1 MPQGSIQWQGTQR
14 RACGPGANWNV
25 QVVRGKVTTRC
36 LWHACKALGIGLLL
50 MLLGACMATIGYYA
64 DQLSVAQEIRGNIT
78 VKVKNESR
86 GFHLNNLSYAGPVVM
101 GLGGETRK
109 MRNTKKNNDCPQRDL
124 NSRPLVYKTSALPL
138 SYRGSRSVIGEVSD
152 TSAARFIVV
161 AACVMTFEARDSA
174 AKVVPARYRY
184 NQASTVRSS
193 KSQRNRRSTSSQTT
207 KWDHQL
213 GLFRVNRSP
222 SPSTHEVS
230 RKQLTA
236 EFMQFSKD
244 LREKGIAH
252 SIKKSPSAPTLIDKK
267 SPRRR
272 SPKYAGCSL
281 LNPELLQRHALSVD
295 NPSYSP
301 QISRESLE
309 HQKMSGSQ
317 VSMAMDLHIP
327 NKGPV
332 TLKVKDRSDTARR
345 HQLLRQTKVE
355 DVEEVDEAVRP
366 PPTLVHSPK
375 LPGAYCR
382 YPDDFVPRKR
392 NSIDLRLLEELTV
405 VTKEFSKAS
414 PRDFRKI
421 SSPNFRKMSFDR
433 IGGDRRFDRTM
444 GYRKASFEFRRS
456 PDFRRGDYRKLSVD
470 RFSVDCTRYMF
481 DETEMKS
488 RTSSGENLR
497 RQSRHPKLHHSRSDD
512 NRRRSFDRHSKDP
525 QSSRHSL
532 NTQAIMSSGS
542 DCEPK
547 YFTTVS
553 LDTEESRGDN
563 SDESHV
569 VDIEEANASALSDG
583 PTEGDMLLEEPELE
597 NVTEI
602 DVESSGDDLEEN
614 GKTESRRSTSERT
627 DTTLRGQTPIIIADD
642 MDSQTIVEE
651 ASHDSEQ
658 IKRNKKYET
667 TLYIED
673 DEV

>member
-1 MPQGSIQWQGTQR
+1 
-14 RACGPGANWNV
+14 
-25 QVVRGKVTTRC
+25 
-36 LWHACKALGIGLLL
+36 
-50 MLLGACMATIGYYA
+50 
-64 DQLSVAQEIRGNIT
+64 
-78 VKVKNESR
+78 
-86 GFHLNNLSYAGPVVM
+86 M
-101 GLGGETRK
+101 GLGG
-109 MRNTKKNNDCPQRDL
+109 
-124 NSRPLVYKTSALPL
+124 
-138 SYRGSRSVIGEVSD
+138 
-152 TSAARFIVV
+152 FIVV

-174 AKVVPARYRY
+174 AKVVPARYRF
-184 NQASTVRSS
+184 NQASTLKGS

-207 KWDHQL
+207 RWDHQL
-213 GLFRVNRSP
+213 GLFKVNRSP

-236 EFMQFSKD
+236 EFMQFSKN
-244 LREKGIAH
+244 LQEKGVAH

-267 SPRRR
+267 SPRRK

-281 LNPELLQRHALSVD
+281 LNPELLRRHALSVD

-301 QISRESLE
+301 HQISRESLE
-309 HQKMSGSQ
+309 RQKMNGSQ

-355 DVEEVDEAVRP
+355 DVEEVDEATRP

-375 LPGAYCR
+375 LPGAYR

-392 NSIDLRLLEELTV
+392 NSIDLRLLEELTAV
-405 VTKEFSKAS
+405 SKEFSKAS

-433 IGGDRRFDRTM
+433 IGADRRLDRASL
-444 GYRKASFEFRRS
+444 GYRKASLEFRKS
-456 PDFRRGDYRKLSVD
+456 PDFRRGDYRKLSIE
-470 RFSVDCTRYMF
+470 RFSVDCTRYIL
-481 DETEMKS
+481 DETEIKS
-488 RTSSGENLR
+488 RTNSGENLR
-497 RQSRHPKLHHSRSDD
+497 RQARHAKLYHSKSDD
-512 NRRRSFDRHSKDP
+512 NRRRSFDKHSKDS

-532 NTQAIMSSGS
+532 NTQAVVEGS

-553 LDTEESRGDN
+553 LDTEESRADN

-569 VDIEEANASALSDG
+569 VDIEEANAGALSSDM
-583 PTEGDMLLEEPELE
+583 PTEADMLLEEPELE

-602 DVESSGDDLEEN
+602 DMESSVIDN
-614 GKTESRRSTSERT
+614 RKSRGSYRSKRT
-627 DTTLRGQTPIIIADD
+627 DTMLRGQNPIIITEDI
-642 MDSQTIVEE
+642 DSQMIVDEKTVQMDNE
-651 ASHDSEQ
+651 
-658 IKRNKKYET
+658 KCET
-667 TLYIED
+667 TLYIEE

>member
-64 DQLSVAQEIRGNIT
+64 DQLSVAQEIRGNVT
-78 VKVKNESR
+78 VNVKNESR

-101 GLGGETRK
+101 GLGG
-109 MRNTKKNNDCPQRDL
+109 
-124 NSRPLVYKTSALPL
+124 
-138 SYRGSRSVIGEVSD
+138 
-152 TSAARFIVV
+152 FIVV

-174 AKVVPARYRY
+174 AKVVPARYRF
-184 NQASTVRSS
+184 NQTSTLRTS
-193 KSQRNRRSTSSQTT
+193 KNQRNRRSTSSQTT

-244 LREKGIAH
+244 LQEKGMAH

-301 QISRESLE
+301 HQISRESLE
-309 HQKMSGSQ
+309 HQKMNGSQ
-317 VSMAMDLHIP
+317 ASMAMDLHIP

-355 DVEEVDEAVRP
+355 DVEEVDEAARP
-366 PPTLVHSPK
+366 PPTLVYSPK

-392 NSIDLRLLEELTV
+392 NSIDLRLLEELTAV
-405 VTKEFSKAS
+405 SKELSKTS

-433 IGGDRRFDRTM
+433 IGGDRRDRTM
-444 GYRKASFEFRRS
+444 GHRKASLEFKRS
-456 PDFRRGDYRKLSVD
+456 PDFRRGDYR
-470 RFSVDCTRYMF
+470 FSVDCTRYML
-481 DETEMKS
+481 DEMEMRS
-488 RTSSGENLR
+488 RTNSGENLR
-497 RQSRHPKLHHSRSDD
+497 RPRHAKLHHSRSDD
-512 NRRRSFDRHSKDP
+512 NRRRSFDRHPKDS

-532 NTQAIMSSGS
+532 NTQAVMEGSGS
-542 DCEPK
+542 ECEPK

-553 LDTEESRGDN
+553 LDTEESRADN

-569 VDIEEANASALSDG
+569 IDIEDANSGGLSSDG
-583 PTEGDMLLEEPELE
+583 PIEADMLLEEPELE
-597 NVTEI
+597 NVIEI
-602 DVESSGDDLEEN
+602 DVESSGDDLDETY
-614 GKTESRRSTSERT
+614 GSHKSSEKT
-627 DTTLRGQTPIIIADD
+627 DTTVLRQNPVIIAEDVD
-642 MDSQTIVEE
+642 AQTIVEKT
-651 ASHDSEQ
+651 ATNSGQ
-658 IKRNKKYET
+658 IEKYET

>member
-101 GLGGETRK
+101 GLGG
-109 MRNTKKNNDCPQRDL
+109 
-124 NSRPLVYKTSALPL
+124 
-138 SYRGSRSVIGEVSD
+138 
-152 TSAARFIVV
+152 FIVV

-174 AKVVPARYRY
+174 AKVVPARYRF
-184 NQASTVRSS
+184 NQASTLK

-244 LREKGIAH
+244 LQEKGVAH
-252 SIKKSPSAPTLIDKK
+252 SIKKSPSAPTLVDKK

-301 QISRESLE
+301 HQISRESLE
-309 HQKMSGSQ
+309 HQKSGSQ

-355 DVEEVDEAVRP
+355 DVEEVDEATQP
-366 PPTLVHSPK
+366 QPTLVHSPK
-375 LPGAYCR
+375 LTGAYR

-392 NSIDLRLLEELTV
+392 NSIDLRLLEELTAV
-405 VTKEFSKAS
+405 SREFSKAS

-433 IGGDRRFDRTM
+433 IGGDRRFDRASL
-444 GYRKASFEFRRS
+444 GNRKASLEFRKS
-456 PDFRRGDYRKLSVD
+456 PDFRRGDYRKFSIE
-470 RFSVDCTRYMF
+470 RFSVDCTRYML
-481 DETEMKS
+481 DETEIKS

-512 NRRRSFDRHSKDP
+512 NRRRSFDKHSKES

-532 NTQAIMSSGS
+532 NTQAVMESS

-547 YFTTVS
+547 YFTTMS
-553 LDTEESRGDN
+553 LDTEESRADN
-563 SDESHV
+563 SDDSHV
-569 VDIEEANASALSDG
+569 VDIEEAGALSCDI
-583 PTEGDMLLEEPELE
+583 PTEADMLLEEPELE

-602 DVESSGDDLEEN
+602 DMESSVDDE
-614 GKTESRRSTSERT
+614 KSHESHRLISERT
-627 DTTLRGQTPIIIADD
+627 DTILRENPIIIAEDV
-642 MDSQTIVEE
+642 DSQIIVEKTV
-651 ASHDSEQ
+651 Q
-658 IKRNKKYET
+658 IDNEKCET

>member
-64 DQLSVAQEIRGNIT
+64 DQLSVAQETRGNLTI
-78 VKVKNESR
+78 KVKNESR
-86 GFHLNNLSYAGPVVM
+86 GFHLNNLSYAGPIVM
-101 GLGGETRK
+101 GVGG
-109 MRNTKKNNDCPQRDL
+109 
-124 NSRPLVYKTSALPL
+124 
-138 SYRGSRSVIGEVSD
+138 
-152 TSAARFIVV
+152 FIVV

-174 AKVVPARYRY
+174 AKVVPARFRFS
-184 NQASTVRSS
+184 QASTIKSS

-244 LREKGIAH
+244 MREKGVTH
-252 SIKKSPSAPTLIDKK
+252 SMKKSPSAPTLIDKK
-267 SPRRR
+267 SPRQK
-272 SPKYAGCSL
+272 SPKYAACSL

-301 QISRESLE
+301 HQISRESLE
-309 HQKMSGSQ
+309 HQKMNGSQ

-355 DVEEVDEAVRP
+355 DVEEVDEVARA
-366 PPTLVHSPK
+366 PPTFVHSPK
-375 LPGAYCR
+375 LPGPYCR

-392 NSIDLRLLEELTV
+392 NSIDLRLLEELTAV
-405 VTKEFSKAS
+405 SKELGKVS

-444 GYRKASFEFRRS
+444 GHRKASLEFRRS
-456 PDFRRGDYRKLSVD
+456 PDFRRGDYRKLSID
-470 RFSVDCTRYMF
+470 RFSVDCTRYML

-497 RQSRHPKLHHSRSDD
+497 RQPRHPKLHHSRSDD
-512 NRRRSFDRHSKDP
+512 NRRRSFDRHPKDP

-532 NTQAIMSSGS
+532 NTQAVMEGSGC
-542 DCEPK
+542 DFEQK
-547 YFTTVS
+547 YFTTIS
-553 LDTEESRGDN
+553 LDTEESRGYN

-569 VDIEEANASALSDG
+569 VDIEDANLGAASSNG
-583 PTEGDMLLEEPELE
+583 PTEADMLLEEPELE

-602 DVESSGDDLEEN
+602 DVESSGDDLDED
-614 GKTESRRSTSERT
+614 ERT
-627 DTTLRGQTPIIIADD
+627 DAQMAYGQSPIIVTEVL
-642 MDSQTIVEE
+642 DSPTIVDEE
-651 ASHDSEQ
+651 TVRDSGLIDNE
-658 IKRNKKYET
+658 KYGAT
-667 TLYIED
+667 VYIED

>member
-101 GLGGETRK
+101 GLGG
-109 MRNTKKNNDCPQRDL
+109 
-124 NSRPLVYKTSALPL
+124 
-138 SYRGSRSVIGEVSD
+138 
-152 TSAARFIVV
+152 FIVV

-174 AKVVPARYRY
+174 AKVVPARYRF
-184 NQASTVRSS
+184 NQASTLKGS

-207 KWDHQL
+207 RWDHQL
-213 GLFRVNRSP
+213 GLFKVNRSP

-244 LREKGIAH
+244 LQEKGVAH

-301 QISRESLE
+301 HQISRESLE
-309 HQKMSGSQ
+309 HQKMNGSQ

-355 DVEEVDEAVRP
+355 DVEEVDEAARP

-375 LPGAYCR
+375 LPGAYR

-392 NSIDLRLLEELTV
+392 NSIDLRLLEELTAV
-405 VTKEFSKAS
+405 SKEFSKAS

-433 IGGDRRFDRTM
+433 IGGDRRLDRASL
-444 GYRKASFEFRRS
+444 GYRKASLDFRKS
-456 PDFRRGDYRKLSVD
+456 PDFRRGDYRKLSIE
-470 RFSVDCTRYMF
+470 RFSVDCTRYML
-481 DETEMKS
+481 DETEIKS

-497 RQSRHPKLHHSRSDD
+497 RQARQAKLYHSKSDD
-512 NRRRSFDRHSKDP
+512 NRRRSFDKHSKDS

-532 NTQAIMSSGS
+532 NTQAVVEGS

-553 LDTEESRGDN
+553 LDTEESRADN

-569 VDIEEANASALSDG
+569 VDIEEANAGVLSCDM
-583 PTEGDMLLEEPELE
+583 PTEADMLLEEPELE

-602 DVESSGDDLEEN
+602 DMESSVIDDE
-614 GKTESRRSTSERT
+614 KSRGSHRLTNKRT
-627 DTTLRGQTPIIIADD
+627 DTMLRGQNPIIITEDI
-642 MDSQTIVEE
+642 DSQMIVDEKTVQMDNE
-651 ASHDSEQ
+651 
-658 IKRNKKYET
+658 KCET

>member
-1 MPQGSIQWQGTQR
+1 MRTACCGEEKAQDTKGTLI
-14 RACGPGANWNV
+14 GV
-25 QVVRGKVTTRC
+25 QNATRKHSLAGDAEKSLRPRSTLEC
-36 LWHACKALGIGLLL
+36 SGGEGQ
-50 MLLGACMATIGYYA
+50 GACMATIGYYA
-64 DQLSVAQEIRGNIT
+64 DQLSVAQEIRGNLT

-86 GFHLNNLSYAGPVVM
+86 GFHLNNLSYAGPIVM
-101 GLGGETRK
+101 GVGG
-109 MRNTKKNNDCPQRDL
+109 
-124 NSRPLVYKTSALPL
+124 
-138 SYRGSRSVIGEVSD
+138 
-152 TSAARFIVV
+152 FIVV

-174 AKVVPARYRY
+174 AKVVPARFRFTQTPTLK
-184 NQASTVRSS
+184 NT
-193 KSQRNRRSTSSQTT
+193 KNQRNRRSTSSQTT

-244 LREKGIAH
+244 LHDKGVAH

-272 SPKYAGCSL
+272 APKYAGCAL

-301 QISRESLE
+301 HQISRESLE
-309 HQKMSGSQ
+309 RQKMGGSQ

-355 DVEEVDEAVRP
+355 DVEEVDEATKSP
-366 PPTLVHSPK
+366 APHIFPPK
-375 LPGAYCR
+375 LPGAYSR

-405 VTKEFSKAS
+405 VTKESMKTS

-433 IGGDRRFDRTM
+433 IGGDRRIERTM
-444 GYRKASFEFRRS
+444 GQRKASLEFRRS

-470 RFSVDCTRYMF
+470 RFSVDCGKYML
-481 DETEMKS
+481 DELEIRS
-488 RTSSGENLR
+488 RANSGDNMR
-497 RQSRHPKLHHSRSDD
+497 RQRHPKLHHSRSDD
-512 NRRRSFDRHSKDP
+512 NRRRSFDRHQKDS
-525 QSSRHSL
+525 QSSRYSL
-532 NTQAIMSSGS
+532 NTQAVIEAGVP
-542 DCEPK
+542 DYEPK
-547 YFTTVS
+547 YFTATS
-553 LDTEESRGDN
+553 LDTEESRAEN
-563 SDESHV
+563 SDDSHV
-569 VDIEEANASALSDG
+569 IDMEDPSATAPSSEA
-583 PTEGDMLLEEPELE
+583 PTEADALLEEPELE
-597 NVTEI
+597 NLTEM

-614 GKTESRRSTSERT
+614 DRERTYTGTDEENAQNRSLDESKQETLTLVNVSLIEGIPGRSRRTKEDAQLSRSRQEPLESRE
-627 DTTLRGQTPIIIADD
+627 DEWK
-642 MDSQTIVEE
+642 EE
-651 ASHDSEQ
+651 
-658 IKRNKKYET
+658 
-667 TLYIED
+667 
-673 DEV
+673 

>member
-101 GLGGETRK
+101 GLGG
-109 MRNTKKNNDCPQRDL
+109 
-124 NSRPLVYKTSALPL
+124 
-138 SYRGSRSVIGEVSD
+138 
-152 TSAARFIVV
+152 FIVV

-174 AKVVPARYRY
+174 AKVVPARYRF
-184 NQASTVRSS
+184 NQTSTIRST

-244 LREKGIAH
+244 LQEKGVAH

-301 QISRESLE
+301 HQVSRESLE
-309 HQKMSGSQ
+309 HQKSGSQ
-317 VSMAMDLHIP
+317 ASMAMDLHIP

-355 DVEEVDEAVRP
+355 DVEEVDEATRP

-405 VTKEFSKAS
+405 VSKEFSKAS

-444 GYRKASFEFRRS
+444 GHRKASLEFRRS

-481 DETEMKS
+481 DEAEMKP
-488 RTSSGENLR
+488 RASSGESLR
-497 RQSRHPKLHHSRSDD
+497 RQSRHHPKLHHSRSDD
-512 NRRRSFDRHSKDP
+512 NRRRSFDRHTKDP

-532 NTQAIMSSGS
+532 NTQVVMESSVC

-569 VDIEEANASALSDG
+569 VDIEETNLSARSSEG
-583 PTEGDMLLEEPELE
+583 HAEGDMLLEEPELE
-597 NVTEI
+597 NLTEI
-602 DVESSGDDLEEN
+602 DVESSGDDLDDE
-614 GKTESRRSTSERT
+614 GKTESRRSASERT
-627 DTTLRGQTPIIIADD
+627 TDTTIENPMIIADD
-642 MDSQTIVEE
+642 KDPQTTVEE
-651 ASHDSEQ
+651 AHNSEQ
-658 IKRNKKYET
+658 TEKHET

>member
-101 GLGGETRK
+101 GLGG
-109 MRNTKKNNDCPQRDL
+109 
-124 NSRPLVYKTSALPL
+124 
-138 SYRGSRSVIGEVSD
+138 
-152 TSAARFIVV
+152 FIVV

-184 NQASTVRSS
+184 SQASTIRSS
-193 KSQRNRRSTSSQTT
+193 KNQRNRRSTSSQTT

-301 QISRESLE
+301 HQVSRESLE

-355 DVEEVDEAVRP
+355 DVEEVDEAMRP
-366 PPTLVHSPK
+366 PSTLVHSPK

-488 RTSSGENLR
+488 RASSGENLR

-512 NRRRSFDRHSKDP
+512 NRRRSVDRHSKDP

-547 YFTTVS
+547 YFMTVS
-553 LDTEESRGDN
+553 LDTEESHGDS

-569 VDIEEANASALSDG
+569 VDIEEANASALSSEG
-583 PTEGDMLLEEPELE
+583 PTEGDMLLKEPELE

-602 DVESSGDDLEEN
+602 NVESSGDDLDDN
-614 GKTESRRSTSERT
+614 GKTDSCRSTSERT
-627 DTTLRGQTPIIIADD
+627 DMTLQGQTPIIIADD

-651 ASHDSEQ
+651 ASHNSRQ
-658 IKRNKKYET
+658 IKRNEKYET

>member
-25 QVVRGKVTTRC
+25 QVVRSKVTTRC

-86 GFHLNNLSYAGPVVM
+86 GFHLNNLSYAGPIVM
-101 GLGGETRK
+101 GLGG
-109 MRNTKKNNDCPQRDL
+109 
-124 NSRPLVYKTSALPL
+124 
-138 SYRGSRSVIGEVSD
+138 
-152 TSAARFIVV
+152 FIVV

-174 AKVVPARYRY
+174 AKVVPARYRFS
-184 NQASTVRSS
+184 QGSTLRSS
-193 KSQRNRRSTSSQTT
+193 KNQRNRRSTSSQTT

-213 GLFRVNRSP
+213 GLFRTNRSP

-244 LREKGIAH
+244 LQEKGMSH

-281 LNPELLQRHALSVD
+281 LNPELLQRHAVSVD

-301 QISRESLE
+301 HQISRESLE
-309 HQKMSGSQ
+309 HQKMNGSQ

-355 DVEEVDEAVRP
+355 DVEEVDEATRP
-366 PPTLVHSPK
+366 SPTVMYSPK
-375 LPGAYCR
+375 LPGTYCR

-392 NSIDLRLLEELTV
+392 NSIDLRLLEELTAV
-405 VTKEFSKAS
+405 SKELSKTS

-433 IGGDRRFDRTM
+433 IGSDRRFDRTKM
-444 GYRKASFEFRRS
+444 GHRKASLEFKRS
-456 PDFRRGDYRKLSVD
+456 PDFRRGDYRKMSVD
-470 RFSVDCTRYMF
+470 RFSVDCTRYML
-481 DETEMKS
+481 DEADIKS

-497 RQSRHPKLHHSRSDD
+497 RQTRHPKLLHSRSDD
-512 NRRRSFDRHSKDP
+512 NRRRSFDKHPKDP

-532 NTQAIMSSGS
+532 NAPVVVECPGY

-553 LDTEESRGDN
+553 LDTEESRADN
-563 SDESHV
+563 SEESRV
-569 VDIEEANASALSDG
+569 VDIDDANLAGLSPEG
-583 PTEGDMLLEEPELE
+583 PTEADALLEEPELE

-602 DVESSGDDLEEN
+602 ERNIFERDNNKRESHESSGKDRVIACLQIQN
-614 GKTESRRSTSERT
+614 FTSEH
-627 DTTLRGQTPIIIADD
+627 
-642 MDSQTIVEE
+642 MDSRTIIDDKT
-651 ASHDSEQ
+651 AQSSDQ
-658 IKRNKKYET
+658 IEMCET
-667 TLYIED
+667 TLYTED

>member
-101 GLGGETRK
+101 GLGG
-109 MRNTKKNNDCPQRDL
+109 
-124 NSRPLVYKTSALPL
+124 
-138 SYRGSRSVIGEVSD
+138 
-152 TSAARFIVV
+152 FIVV

-184 NQASTVRSS
+184 NQASTLRSS

-236 EFMQFSKD
+236 EFLQFSKD
-244 LREKGIAH
+244 LQEKAVAH

-301 QISRESLE
+301 HQISRESLE
-309 HQKMSGSQ
+309 HQKSGSQ
-317 VSMAMDLHIP
+317 ASMAMDLHIP
-327 NKGPV
+327 NRGPV

-355 DVEEVDEAVRP
+355 DVEEVDEAIRP
-366 PPTLVHSPK
+366 QPNLVHSPK

-405 VTKEFSKAS
+405 VSKEFKAS
-414 PRDFRKI
+414 PRDFRKT

-433 IGGDRRFDRTM
+433 IGGDRRLERTM
-444 GYRKASFEFRRS
+444 SHRKASLEFRRS

-488 RTSSGENLR
+488 RASSGENLR
-497 RQSRHPKLHHSRSDD
+497 RQPRHPKLHHSRSDD
-512 NRRRSFDRHSKDP
+512 NRRRSFDRHPKDS

-532 NTQAIMSSGS
+532 NTQAVMEGSGS

-569 VDIEEANASALSDG
+569 VDIEEANPLSSEG

-602 DVESSGDDLEEN
+602 DVESSGDDLDDD
-614 GKTESRRSTSERT
+614 GKTESRRSTSEKT
-627 DTTLRGQTPIIIADD
+627 DTTIQGQNPIIIADD
-642 MDSQTIVEE
+642 MDPQTIAEE
-651 ASHDSEQ
+651 AARNSGQ
-658 IKRNKKYET
+658 IEKHET
-667 TLYIED
+667 TLYIEN

>member
-101 GLGGETRK
+101 GLGG
-109 MRNTKKNNDCPQRDL
+109 
-124 NSRPLVYKTSALPL
+124 
-138 SYRGSRSVIGEVSD
+138 
-152 TSAARFIVV
+152 FIVV

-174 AKVVPARYRY
+174 AKVVPARYRF
-184 NQASTVRSS
+184 NQASTIKGS

-207 KWDHQL
+207 RWDHQL
-213 GLFRVNRSP
+213 GLFKVNRSP

-236 EFMQFSKD
+236 EFMRFSKD
-244 LREKGIAH
+244 LQEKSVAH

-301 QISRESLE
+301 HQISRESLE
-309 HQKMSGSQ
+309 HQKMNGSQ

-355 DVEEVDEAVRP
+355 DVEEVDEPIRP

-375 LPGAYCR
+375 LPGAYR

-392 NSIDLRLLEELTV
+392 NSIDLRLLEELTAV
-405 VTKEFSKAS
+405 SKEFSKAS

-433 IGGDRRFDRTM
+433 IGGDRRFDRASL
-444 GYRKASFEFRRS
+444 GYRKASLEFRKS
-456 PDFRRGDYRKLSVD
+456 PDFRRGDYRKLSIE
-470 RFSVDCTRYMF
+470 RFSVDCTRYML

-488 RTSSGENLR
+488 QTSSGENLR
-497 RQSRHPKLHHSRSDD
+497 RQARHAKLYHSKSDD
-512 NRRRSFDRHSKDP
+512 NRRRSFDKHSKDP

-532 NTQAIMSSGS
+532 NTQAVVEGP

-553 LDTEESRGDN
+553 LDTEESRADN

-569 VDIEEANASALSDG
+569 IDIEEANAGALSCDV
-583 PTEGDMLLEEPELE
+583 PTEADMLLEEPELE

-602 DVESSGDDLEEN
+602 DMESSVTDDE
-614 GKTESRRSTSERT
+614 KSRESHRSNKRT
-627 DTTLRGQTPIIIADD
+627 DAILRGQNPIIIAENT
-642 MDSQTIVEE
+642 DSQMIVDEKTMQMDNE
-651 ASHDSEQ
+651 
-658 IKRNKKYET
+658 KCKT

>member
-1 MPQGSIQWQGTQR
+1 
-14 RACGPGANWNV
+14 
-25 QVVRGKVTTRC
+25 
-36 LWHACKALGIGLLL
+36 
-50 MLLGACMATIGYYA
+50 
-64 DQLSVAQEIRGNIT
+64 
-78 VKVKNESR
+78 
-86 GFHLNNLSYAGPVVM
+86 M
-101 GLGGETRK
+101 GLGG
-109 MRNTKKNNDCPQRDL
+109 
-124 NSRPLVYKTSALPL
+124 
-138 SYRGSRSVIGEVSD
+138 
-152 TSAARFIVV
+152 FIVV

-174 AKVVPARYRY
+174 AKVVPARYRF
-184 NQASTVRSS
+184 NQASTLRSS

-236 EFMQFSKD
+236 EFMQFSKN
-244 LREKGIAH
+244 LQEKGVAH

-301 QISRESLE
+301 HQVSRESLE
-309 HQKMSGSQ
+309 HQKSGSQ
-317 VSMAMDLHIP
+317 ASMAMDLHIP

-355 DVEEVDEAVRP
+355 DVEEVDEATRP
-366 PPTLVHSPK
+366 APTLVHSPK

-405 VTKEFSKAS
+405 VSKEFDKAS

-421 SSPNFRKMSFDR
+421 SSPNFHKMSFDR
-433 IGGDRRFDRTM
+433 IGSDRRFERTM
-444 GYRKASFEFRRS
+444 GHRKASLEFRRS
-456 PDFRRGDYRKLSVD
+456 PDFRRGDYRKLSID
-470 RFSVDCTRYMF
+470 RFSVDCTRYMVE
-481 DETEMKS
+481 ETEMRS
-488 RTSSGENLR
+488 RASSGENLR

-512 NRRRSFDRHSKDP
+512 NRRRSFDKHSRDP
-525 QSSRHSL
+525 QSSRYSL
-532 NTQAIMSSGS
+532 NTQAVVEGSGC

-569 VDIEEANASALSDG
+569 VDIEEANPSALSSDG
-583 PTEGDMLLEEPELE
+583 PTEADMLLEEPELE

-602 DVESSGDDLEEN
+602 DVESSGDDLDDD
-614 GKTESRRSTSERT
+614 GKCESRKSASERT
-627 DTTLRGQTPIIIADD
+627 DTTTLRGQNPTIIADD
-642 MDSQTIVEE
+642 TDSQTIVDEE
-651 ASHDSEQ
+651 AAHNSGQ
-658 IKRNKKYET
+658 IEHGKCET

-673 DEV
+673 DEDDEV

>member
-1 MPQGSIQWQGTQR
+1 
-14 RACGPGANWNV
+14 
-25 QVVRGKVTTRC
+25 
-36 LWHACKALGIGLLL
+36 
-50 MLLGACMATIGYYA
+50 
-64 DQLSVAQEIRGNIT
+64 
-78 VKVKNESR
+78 
-86 GFHLNNLSYAGPVVM
+86 M
-101 GLGGETRK
+101 GVGG
-109 MRNTKKNNDCPQRDL
+109 
-124 NSRPLVYKTSALPL
+124 
-138 SYRGSRSVIGEVSD
+138 
-152 TSAARFIVV
+152 FIVV

-174 AKVVPARYRY
+174 AKVVPARFRFS
-184 NQASTVRSS
+184 QTSTLKSS

-244 LREKGIAH
+244 LKEKGVAH
-252 SIKKSPSAPTLIDKK
+252 AIKKSPSAPTLIDKK
-267 SPRRR
+267 SPRRK
-272 SPKYAGCSL
+272 SPKYAACSL

-301 QISRESLE
+301 HQISRESLE
-309 HQKMSGSQ
+309 HQKMNGSQ

-355 DVEEVDEAVRP
+355 DVEEVDEAMRQ

-375 LPGAYCR
+375 LPGTYCR

-392 NSIDLRLLEELTV
+392 NSIDLRLLEELTAV
-405 VTKEFSKAS
+405 SKELGKVS

-444 GYRKASFEFRRS
+444 GHRKASLEFRRS
-456 PDFRRGDYRKLSVD
+456 PDFRRGDYRKLSID
-470 RFSVDCTRYMF
+470 RFSVDCTRYML
-481 DETEMKS
+481 DETEMRS

-512 NRRRSFDRHSKDP
+512 NRRRSFDRHPRDS

-532 NTQAIMSSGS
+532 NTQAVVEGSGC
-542 DCEPK
+542 DFEHK

-563 SDESHV
+563 SDESHA
-569 VDIEEANASALSDG
+569 VDIEDTNPGAASSDG
-583 PTEGDMLLEEPELE
+583 PTEADMLLEEPELE
-597 NVTEI
+597 YVTEI
-602 DVESSGDDLEEN
+602 DVESSGDDLDDDDDD
-614 GKTESRRSTSERT
+614 KCRTLVERT
-627 DTTLRGQTPIIIADD
+627 DAMVHGQSPIIITEVADPPTIID
-642 MDSQTIVEE
+642 EETARNSARQTDS
-651 ASHDSEQ
+651 
-658 IKRNKKYET
+658 KKYEA

>member
-1 MPQGSIQWQGTQR
+1 M
-14 RACGPGANWNV
+14 
-25 QVVRGKVTTRC
+25 
-36 LWHACKALGIGLLL
+36 
-50 MLLGACMATIGYYA
+50 M
-64 DQLSVAQEIRGNIT
+64 
-78 VKVKNESR
+78 
-86 GFHLNNLSYAGPVVM
+86 FAG
-101 GLGGETRK
+101 
-109 MRNTKKNNDCPQRDL
+109 
-124 NSRPLVYKTSALPL
+124 
-138 SYRGSRSVIGEVSD
+138 
-152 TSAARFIVV
+152 FIVV

-174 AKVVPARYRY
+174 AKVVPARYRF
-184 NQASTVRSS
+184 NQASTLKGS

-244 LREKGIAH
+244 LREKGVAH
-252 SIKKSPSAPTLIDKK
+252 SIKKSPSAPTLVDKK

-301 QISRESLE
+301 HQISRESLE

-355 DVEEVDEAVRP
+355 DVEEVDEATRP

-375 LPGAYCR
+375 LPGAYR

-392 NSIDLRLLEELTV
+392 NSIDLRLLEELTAV
-405 VTKEFSKAS
+405 SREFSKAS

-433 IGGDRRFDRTM
+433 IGGDRRFDRTSL
-444 GYRKASFEFRRS
+444 GHRKASLEFRKS
-456 PDFRRGDYRKLSVD
+456 PDFRRGDYRKLSID
-470 RFSVDCTRYMF
+470 RFSIDCTRYML

-488 RTSSGENLR
+488 RTNSYEENLR

-512 NRRRSFDRHSKDP
+512 NRRQSFDKHSKDS

-532 NTQAIMSSGS
+532 NTQAVVEGS

-569 VDIEEANASALSDG
+569 VDIEEANAGALLSDG
-583 PTEGDMLLEEPELE
+583 PTETDMLLEEPELE

-602 DVESSGDDLEEN
+602 DMESSVDDD
-614 GKTESRRSTSERT
+614 GKSRGSHRSASEKT
-627 DTTLRGQTPIIIADD
+627 DTTLRGQNPIIIAEDV
-642 MDSQTIVEE
+642 DSQMIIDEKT
-651 ASHDSEQ
+651 AQ
-658 IKRNKKYET
+658 IDNEKCET